1 MGATLLLTTI
11 HYSRLLSRLSIGLEK
26 DPSLIATLPPTPHH
40 TKFSETSQ
48 ATVTPTASSLIE
60 STANLIREAL
70 KKCLSE
76 RATGDPN
83 QVVGKRAGI
92 YLCANIC
99 LKLFFHIRNLRSAE
113 QIFNNIH
120 QASPPLAKY
129 PAGQRVT
136 YLFYLGRYHFAN
148 NHFMRAQKVLS
159 EAYRQCHSSFLGQR
173 RKILVYLT
181 SSLLILG
188 RFPSEKTLARPEAQ
202 GFAEY
207 FMPICNAIRTGDIAS
222 FRILT
227 DIEHPHAPWFLRWRV
242 LLQIRNRCE
251 VLVWRTL
258 FRKLYLLTQKDD
270 VKGMFPSVELSDLA
284 ILARY
289 LEHKAATQLNADG
302 SAKQSSLFV
311 SSVEE
316 ADAEYVD
323 PDFDGA
329 HLKSRPREAGEQPRA
344 KEVESLAASL
354 VSQGLLHGFV
364 SHKFQRF
371 LVTGAKGGGASYIGF
386 PPIWNVLADKD
397 AEGGEVPGWVKEGNR
412 ITNGGGRVIHL
423 SGVKG
428 IGE

>member
-1 MGATLLLTTI
+1 MGATLLPTTI

-40 TKFSETSQ
+40 TKFSENTP
-48 ATVTPTASSLIE
+48 ATTTPSASSLIE

-76 RATGDPN
+76 RASGDPN
-83 QVVGKRAGI
+83 QVIGKRAGI

-148 NHFMRAQKVLS
+148 NHFMRAQKVLN
-159 EAYRQCHSSFLGQR
+159 EAYRQCYSNFIGQR

-188 RFPSEKTLARPEAQ
+188 RFPSEKILARPEAK

-207 FMPICNAIRTGDIAS
+207 FMPICNAIKKGDITS

-227 DIEHPHAPWFLRWRV
+227 NVEHPHAPWFLKWRV

-251 VLVWRTL
+251 VLVWRSL
-258 FRKLYLLTQKDD
+258 VRKLYLLTKKDD
-270 VKGMFPSVELSDLA
+270 VKGMFPSVELGDLV

-289 LEHKAATQLNADG
+289 LERKAKTQLNPDRG
-302 SAKQSSLFV
+302 VKQSSLFV

-316 ADAEYVD
+316 ADDKGVS
-323 PDFDGA
+323 PDSA
-329 HLKSRPREAGEQPRA
+329 HGRLKPRRPREDREALT
-344 KEVESLAASL
+344 VEALTASL
-354 VSQGLLHGFV
+354 VAQGLLHGFV

-386 PPIWNVLADKD
+386 PTVWKVLADKD
-397 AEGGEVPGWVKEGNR
+397 TEGDEVPGWATEVNR
-412 ITNGGGRVIHL
+412 ASNGGGRVIHL